1 MTKTPHPIS
10 CGISNWGGYALLTR
24 VALAIE
30 RLDALEKV
38 TLEQEGMLLDH
49 LIQHGPAIEGITFKQ
64 EHSVNGVEFG
74 DYMKVI
80 ERLKE
85 IAFE

>member
-1 MTKTPHPIS
+1 MT
-10 CGISNWGGYALLTR
+10 G

-30 RLDALEKV
+30 RLGALEKV
-38 TLEQEGMLLDH
+38 TPEQERMVLGR

-80 ERLKE
+80 ERVKE
-85 IAFE
+85 TAFE